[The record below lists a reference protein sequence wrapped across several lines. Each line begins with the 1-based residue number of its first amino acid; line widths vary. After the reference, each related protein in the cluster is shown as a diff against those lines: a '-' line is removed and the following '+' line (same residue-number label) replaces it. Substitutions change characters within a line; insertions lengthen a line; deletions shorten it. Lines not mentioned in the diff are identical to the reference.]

1 MYRAVLRKELRE
13 TLLLALAAAAA
24 YSYLLA
30 QSTGWEFLFRS
41 ALRQRDQVA
50 FVDDNYVTFFTM
62 ISAAFAVGLGLW
74 QTLWES
80 GRGTWLFLLHRP
92 ASRRTLIGAKLAVGT
107 VTYLVVSSTAILVY
121 AAWAATPGNLA
132 APFHWWITQY
142 AWIACLLM
150 VSVYLATFLSGIR
163 PGRLLGTRLFP
174 LLGTG
179 LPIYMAFI
187 MAAVLGR
194 WWPLAVAATAVNV
207 ILVWLI
213 LNVTD
218 QRDYS

>member
-50 FVDDNYVTFFTM
+50 FLDDNYVTFFTM

-92 ASRRTLIGAKLAVGT
+92 TSRRTLLGAKLAVGT
-107 VTYLVVSSTAILVY
+107 VTYLVVSSAAILVY
-121 AAWAATPGNLA
+121 ATWAATPGNLA
-132 APFHWWITQY
+132 APFYWWMTQY

-150 VSVYLATFLSGIR
+150 VSVYLGTFLSGIR

-174 LLGTG
+174 LLGTV
-179 LPIYMAFI
+179 LPIFMAFV
-187 MAAVLGR
+187 MAAVLDR
-194 WWPLAVAATAVNV
+194 WWPLAATAIAANV

-213 LNVTD
+213 FNVAD
-218 QRDYS
+218 ERDYS